1 MSDIGERLDRL
12 PITSLHRRAI
22 AVLAFAYFFELA
34 DLNTFGYAATGI
46 LEQWHIQIHT
56 VALITSAS
64 FFGMFFGST
73 VGGGL
78 ADRYGRKRAFIVSV
92 LIYTAASLANA
103 ISWNVASLSFFR
115 LVTGVGLSA
124 VTVIANTYL
133 SEVFPAR
140 VRGKSMAIVMTIGLI
155 GIPATAWVARFVIPM
170 APWGWRVVFI
180 WGALGMLVLP
190 FAMRMRESPRWLL
203 INGRADEAEAIVAAY
218 ERTATAEFGSLEAFQ
233 PIAAGGGLGASHA
246 EKGNFADLFSPLY
259 RGRTIMLLI
268 LWALSVLGFYGFI
281 AWVPT
286 LLVKQGFSVV
296 KSLNYASLI
305 AICNPVG
312 AVLALALIERFER
325 KFLFA
330 VFAVFV
336 AFVVTA
342 YGWTFNPTLIVI
354 YGVLVVIGIQA
365 TTVVIYTYTPEV
377 YPTAVRGAGMG
388 LAYGAGRLANV
399 LGPFVVSTLYG
410 AAGYLSVFLYIAVCY
425 LAAAALLGVLGLRVT
440 GRSLEVAATESGVAI
455 QCTGRGL

>member
-1 MSDIGERLDRL
+1 MSDIRERLDRL
-12 PITSLHRRAI
+12 PITSMHRRVI

-34 DLNTFGYAATGI
+34 DLNTFGYAATSI
-46 LEQWHIQIHT
+46 LGQWHIQIHT

-92 LIYTAASLANA
+92 LIYTVASLANA
-103 ISWNVASLSFFR
+103 ISWNVASLAFFR

-133 SEVFPAR
+133 SEVFPVRA
-140 VRGKSMAIVMTIGLI
+140 RGKSMAIVMTIGLI

-170 APWGWRVVFI
+170 APWGWRIVFI

-190 FAMRMRESPRWLL
+190 FAMRMSESPRWLL
-203 INGRADEAEAIVAAY
+203 INGRADEAETVVAAY
-218 ERTATAEFGSLEAFQ
+218 ERKATTEFGSLETFRPVVASGV
-233 PIAAGGGLGASHA
+233 AGASHA
-246 EKGNFADLFSPLY
+246 EKGNFAALFNLFY
-259 RGRTIMLLI
+259 RGRTIVLLVV
-268 LWALSVLGFYGFI
+268 WALVVLGFYGFI

-312 AVLALALIERFER
+312 AALALALIERFER

-336 AFVVTA
+336 AIVVTA

-354 YGVLVVIGIQA
+354 YGALVVIGIQA
-365 TTVVIYTYTPEV
+365 TTVVTYTYTPEV
-377 YPTAVRGAGMG
+377 YPTEVRGAGMG

-399 LGPFVVSTLYG
+399 LGPFIVSALYG
-410 AAGYLSVFLYIAVCY
+410 AVGYLSVFLYIAVCY
-425 LAAAALLGVLGLRVT
+425 LAAAALLGVFGLRVT
-440 GRSLEVAATESGVAI
+440 GRSLETAAAGSVVSSDES
-455 QCTGRGL
+455 RLLR